1 MKYITNQGN
10 KYSKKSLLDI
20 FLLHLTIVFALEI
33 VYRYGGDKLDNI
45 CCARLFPTPSSV
57 ITCGQLASSHYGGIY
72 HGNQQTV

>member
-33 VYRYGGDKLDNI
+33 FYRYG
-45 CCARLFPTPSSV
+45 
-57 ITCGQLASSHYGGIY
+57 
-72 HGNQQTV
+72 